1 VDGYRVDAVPFLFEV
16 PVDDRPDWETS
27 APTHLPQTYDM
38 VAQWRVVMDE
48 KTAVDNRTK

>member
-1 VDGYRVDAVPFLFEV
+1 VDGYRVDAVPHLFEV
-16 PVDDRPDWETS
+16 PVDGRPDSETS
-27 APTHLPQTYDM
+27 APTHLNETYDM